1 MKRVRHPN
9 LLGMLGCRLQ
19 SEPYLL
25 LLEFQSGGSLE
36 DWLLI
41 NDTDDFQKFQIM
53 HQVTCGMTSLHELSI
68 VHRWYYRG
76 TFESDASHRDLA
88 ARNCLVDGRFEDGS
102 FTVRVA
108 DLGLSRE
115 TAMGTEYYKATTKRS
130 LPLRL

>member
-53 HQVTCGMTSLHELSI
+53 HQVACGMTSLHELSI

-76 TFESDASHRDLA
+76 TLNLTHHTEISLQ
-88 ARNCLVDGRFEDGS
+88 E
-102 FTVRVA
+102 TVLSMVA
-108 DLGLSRE
+108 LK
-115 TAMGTEYYKATTKRS
+115 TAV
-130 LPLRL
+130 LQ